1 MSASEWP
8 GAFHHVVHP
17 AAVPE
22 SPPLVLLHGTGGD
35 ETELLPFARA
45 LSSGS
50 AALAIRG
57 RVSEQG
63 KLRFFPRLADGVFDE
78 DAVLRHA
85 AQLARFITAAR
96 ELYGLA
102 PPIAVGYS
110 NGANVAAAILQQHE
124 AVFAG
129 AVLLRAVN
137 PLRAKPRASLSGAR
151 ILLIAGASDPIAPP
165 GLGENLA
172 ATLRDQGAEAS
183 CRTLACGHALTDED
197 VEVGR
202 DWLRA

>member
-1 MSASEWP
+1 MSASEVP
-8 GAFHHVVHP
+8 DAFHHVVRP
-17 AAVPE
+17 AAMPG

-35 ETELLPFARA
+35 ETELLPFALT
-45 LSSGS
+45 LSPGS
-50 AALAIRG
+50 AVLAIRG

-137 PLRAKPRASLSGAR
+137 PLRAEPRASLRGTP

-165 GLGENLA
+165 GLSEDLA
-172 ATLRDQGAEAS
+172 ATLRNQGAETS
-183 CRTLACGHALTDED
+183 FRTLTCGHALTDED
-197 VEVGR
+197 AESGR
-202 DWLRA
+202 EWLRA